1 MGLYN
6 ILLTVNYIG
15 IFIIFCEIVFVL
27 RQNQTKMQQ
36 ILLLNCLA
44 VFLDTFGYTFEMQAT
59 SLEMAM
65 FATKIQY
72 LGKVF
77 TPFTMFLF
85 IANYCNISISKKLI
99 NGLFAFH
106 CFIILLVNTCAY
118 HNLFYTTISF
128 VDTEGLFPHLEL
140 GYGLFY
146 YLNYGLNFL
155 YLFAMIYICYKK
167 YKTTLHQKERQQIFN
182 LLSIVVVMIIGVGVY
197 YSGVTKGYDTTIL
210 SFVISS
216 CILFRSMLVENL
228 FDTLELAK
236 DFVMDHLE
244 EGVIVLDPEGT
255 LLYINEVAEGIYPD
269 FKSGDYEF
277 AAEELLKYR
286 NKNGNYISDNMVC
299 YVYSR
304 DVIVSE
310 QARAIVFVFSDI
322 TDSYNY
328 TNRLKEEVQDQKD
341 QLDNIQHQII
351 ASFANMVEARDD
363 ITGVH
368 IKRTSDLVKI
378 LVDAMMEEEKY
389 QKALT
394 RHEAEIIIEAAPLHD
409 IGKIAIPD
417 HILTKPGKLTDEEF
431 AIIKTH
437 AAKGAEVIEKNLK
450 GLEADDYVTIA
461 MNVAHY
467 HHEKWDGSGYPNGL
481 KGEEIPFSARVMAIA
496 DVYDALRSKRTYKDA
511 FSQSK
516 AVQILQESSGSHF
529 DPDLIR
535 IFMEHLDQ
543 ISAMEKQYACQ

>member
-1 MGLYN
+1 MVLFQA
-6 ILLTVNYIG
+6 LLTINYIG
-15 IFIIFCEIVFVL
+15 IFVIFCEIVFVL
-27 RQNQTKMQQ
+27 RQNQTKGQQ
-36 ILLLNCLA
+36 LLLLNCLS

-59 SLEMAM
+59 SMEMAL
-65 FATKIQY
+65 FAVKIQY

-77 TPFTMFLF
+77 APFTLLLF
-85 IANYCNISISKKLI
+85 IANYCNISIPKKLI
-99 NGLFAFH
+99 NFLFSFH
-106 CFIILLVNTCAY
+106 CFIVLLVNTCTY
-118 HNLFYTTISF
+118 HRLFYSSISF
-128 VDTEGLFPHLEL
+128 TDGEGLFPHLVV
-140 GYGLFY
+140 GYGPFY
-146 YLNYGLNFL
+146 YLNYVMNFT
-155 YLFAMIYICYKK
+155 YLFVMIYICYKK
-167 YKTTLHQKERQQIFN
+167 YKSTLHQKERGQILY
-182 LLSIVVVMIIGVGVY
+182 LLMIVVLMCLGIGVY
-197 YSGVTKGYDTTIL
+197 YSGITKGYDTTIL
-210 SFVISS
+210 AFVLSS
-216 CILFRSMLVENL
+216 CVLFRSMLVENL

-236 DFVMDHLE
+236 DFVMDNLE

-255 LLYINEVAEGIYPD
+255 LLYINDVAESIYPD
-269 FKSGDYEF
+269 FKSKDYEF
-277 AAEELLKYR
+277 AAEDLLKYR

-299 YVYSR
+299 FVHSK

-310 QARAIVFVFSDI
+310 QVRAIVFVFSDI

-328 TNRLKEEVQDQKD
+328 TNKLKEEIQDQKD

-543 ISAMEKQYACQ
+543 ISAMEKQYVCQ